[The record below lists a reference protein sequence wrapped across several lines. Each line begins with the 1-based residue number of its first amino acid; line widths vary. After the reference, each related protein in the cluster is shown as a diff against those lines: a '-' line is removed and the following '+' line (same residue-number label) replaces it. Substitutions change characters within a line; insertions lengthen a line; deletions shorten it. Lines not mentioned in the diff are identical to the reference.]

1 MNENCNLTLSNI
13 EKQIAQIRTEQM
25 ELLVAITE
33 LNRRYKE
40 NTEDRIRIRTLV
52 IIMLLSYLLF
62 LGEKVKDLLNLDL
75 IKALL

>member
-52 IIMLLSYLLF
+52 IIMLISYLLF

>member
-52 IIMLLSYLLF
+52 IIMLISYLLF

-75 IKALL
+75 IRALL

>member
-1 MNENCNLTLSNI
+1 MNENCNISLSNI
-13 EKQIAQIRTEQM
+13 EKQLAQIRTEQM